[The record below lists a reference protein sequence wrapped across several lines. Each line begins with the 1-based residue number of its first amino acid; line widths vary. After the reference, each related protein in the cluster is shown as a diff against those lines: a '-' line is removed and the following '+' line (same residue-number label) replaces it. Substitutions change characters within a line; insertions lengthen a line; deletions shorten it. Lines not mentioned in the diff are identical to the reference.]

1 MIFVTGGTGL
11 VGTHLLFE
19 LTSAGNRVKA
29 LKRENSNLQ
38 QVVKTFSYYTDKP
51 HELYNKIEWVNG
63 NMLDYFQME
72 EILEGITEIYHCA
85 AIVSFNRADR
95 SRMIQNN
102 VEGTSN
108 IVNAAIKN
116 GVKKI
121 CHVSSI
127 AALAHSYAGN
137 AVTETDKWEPSKK
150 VSGYSKSKFLSEMEI
165 WCGIEEGLDAVIVNP
180 SIILGPTNWQTG
192 SARIFK
198 TIWNGLPFY
207 TRGITGYVD
216 VKDVVRAMIQL
227 MQPEVFD
234 KTKNQRYILT
244 AENISFYEL
253 FTQIARAL
261 GKPAPKYPCTNTM
274 LKIAC
279 AAAAIT
285 SFITRKP
292 AAITPE
298 TIASSNKI
306 NRYDGSKITRM
317 INFQYTPVT
326 DTIKQTASFL
336 KNDMLQ
342 SK

>member
-11 VGTHLLFE
+11 VGAHLLFE
-19 LTSAGNRVKA
+19 LTSSGKKVKA

-38 QVVKTFSYYTDKP
+38 QVLKSFSYYTENP
-51 HELYNKIEWVNG
+51 YELYNKIEWVNG
-63 NMLDYFQME
+63 DMLDYFQME

-85 AIVSFNRADR
+85 AIISFRRADHR
-95 SRMIQNN
+95 KMIRNN
-102 VEGTSN
+102 VERTSN

-127 AALAHSYAGN
+127 SALAHSPEGSD
-137 AVTETDKWEPSKK
+137 VTETSNWEPSKK

-165 WCGIEEGLDAVIVNP
+165 WCGIEEGLDAIIVNP
-180 SIILGPTNWQTG
+180 SIILGPTNWETG

-198 TIWNGLPFY
+198 AIWNRLPFY

-216 VKDVVRAMIQL
+216 VKDVVSAMIKL
-227 MQPEVFD
+227 MQPQVFD
-234 KTKNQRYILT
+234 KTKNQRYIIN

-253 FTQIARAL
+253 FAQIARTL
-261 GKPAPKYPCTNTM
+261 EKPAPKYLCTNTI

-279 AAAAIT
+279 TLATIT
-285 SFITRKP
+285 SLITRKP
-292 AAITPE
+292 PVITPE

-306 NRYDGSKITRM
+306 NKYDGSKITRM
-317 INFQYTPVT
+317 INFQYTPIVE
-326 DTIKQTASFL
+326 TIKQTATFL
-336 KNDMLQ
+336 KNDMLRLG
-342 SK
+342 